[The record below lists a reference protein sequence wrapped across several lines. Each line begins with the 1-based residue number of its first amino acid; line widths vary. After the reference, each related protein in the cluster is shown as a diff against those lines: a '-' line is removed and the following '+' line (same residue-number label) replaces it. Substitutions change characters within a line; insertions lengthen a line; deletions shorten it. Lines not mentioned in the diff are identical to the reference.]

1 MRIRD
6 IKEQFNKILKYDLIQ
21 FIDNNNFIRRHPNY
35 PLISNIE
42 LYPDNINLD
51 EDQIDS
57 LNDGESVKIQCYIP
71 GQYKR
76 TQINGTLSV
85 PDSFF
90 TLNET
95 GLKIILEDEQIKIQ
109 NCNCFATVN

>member
-6 IKEQFNKILKYDLIQ
+6 IKEQFNKILNYDLIQ
-21 FIDNNNFIRRHPNY
+21 FIDNNNLIRKHPNY
-35 PLISNIE
+35 PLISNII

-57 LNDGESVKIQCYIP
+57 INDGESVKIQCDIP

-76 TQINGTLSV
+76 TQIDGNLSV

-90 TLNET
+90 TLNVTELIIIVADEQ
-95 GLKIILEDEQIKIQ
+95 LKIQK
-109 NCNCFATVN
+109 CNCFATVN